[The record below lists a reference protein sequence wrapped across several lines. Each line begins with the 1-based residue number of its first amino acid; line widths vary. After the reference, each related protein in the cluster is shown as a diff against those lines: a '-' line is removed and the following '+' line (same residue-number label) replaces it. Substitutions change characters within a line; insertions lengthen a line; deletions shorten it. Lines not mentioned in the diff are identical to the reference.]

1 MKMKGFFAKLKDF
14 SPKLKVSEILLFLK
28 PQNRWKKSLFYTNAL
43 FLIRFVLV
51 LKRYHSSNAIF
62 GTVRTRES
70 HSSENGGSCGS
81 GGRRGRGVD
90 GSLTRIMGMYQNSTE
105 STRSYPIWNLP
116 YCIGNQFGG
125 LIDGTRYCKYFPFKI
140 SPFWI

>member
-1 MKMKGFFAKLKDF
+1 MLGL
-14 SPKLKVSEILLFLK
+14 ILIHEEE
-28 PQNRWKKSLFYTNAL
+28 KKTENSFYTNAL
-43 FLIRFVLV
+43 FLILFVLV

-70 HSSENGGSCGS
+70 HSSENGSSCGS

-140 SPFWI
+140 SPF

>member
-1 MKMKGFFAKLKDF
+1 MLGL
-14 SPKLKVSEILLFLK
+14 ILIHEEEK
-28 PQNRWKKSLFYTNAL
+28 TPENSFYTNAL
-43 FLIRFVLV
+43 FLILFVLV

-81 GGRRGRGVD
+81 GGRRCRGVD

-125 LIDGTRYCKYFPFKI
+125 LIDGTRYCKYFPFII
-140 SPFWI
+140 SPF

>member
-1 MKMKGFFAKLKDF
+1 MLGL
-14 SPKLKVSEILLFLK
+14 ILIHEEE
-28 PQNRWKKSLFYTNAL
+28 KKTENSFYTNAL
-43 FLIRFVLV
+43 FLILFVLV

-125 LIDGTRYCKYFPFKI
+125 LIDGTRYCKYFPFQI
-140 SPFWI
+140 SPF